1 MPISAPG
8 TYRFRVT
15 ASNNSGVWNEAGAFL
30 DFSIAPAYYQTTW
43 FRAASV
49 VTVLALF
56 WALYQFRLRQIAHD
70 FNLRL
75 DERVNERTRIARE
88 LHDTLLQSFQGL
100 MLRFQSA
107 RDLLPAHPAKAV
119 EALDGALDRADQA
132 IVEGR
137 DAIQNLRSSTTVS
150 NELAQA
156 ITTLAEEL
164 ANGPDSERG
173 SATFRMS
180 VEGSPR
186 DLHPIVRDDIHRI
199 AREALR
205 NAFRHAQADH
215 IEAEVTYG
223 AREVRLRIRDDGKGI
238 DPKHLS
244 AGRAR
249 HWGLASMRERAAQI
263 GAQLN
268 LWSEVGAGTEVELRI
283 PGSVAYGAPGG
294 RGGVFRLGRKQGGGS

>member
-1 MPISAPG
+1 M
-8 TYRFRVT
+8 
-15 ASNNSGVWNEAGAFL
+15 
-30 DFSIAPAYYQTTW
+30 
-43 FRAASV
+43 
-49 VTVLALF
+49 
-56 WALYQFRLRQIAHD
+56 AHD

-107 RDLLPAHPAKAV
+107 RDLLPAQPAKAV

-150 NELAQA
+150 NELARA
-156 ITTLAEEL
+156 IAKLAEEL
-164 ANGPDSERG
+164 TDDNPNKG
-173 SATFRMS
+173 SALFKMS

-205 NAFRHAQADH
+205 NAFRHARAEH

-223 AREVRLRIRDDGKGI
+223 PRELRVRIRDDGKGI
-238 DPKHLS
+238 DAQHLS
-244 AGRAR
+244 GGRAK
-249 HWGLASMRERAAQI
+249 HWGLAGMRERAVHI
-263 GAQLN
+263 GGQLN

-283 PGSVAYGAPGG
+283 PGAMAYRAP
-294 RGGVFRLGRKQGGGS
+294 RRGVFRVHRKKGGGS

>member
-1 MPISAPG
+1 MTRLEAG
-8 TYRFRVT
+8 VNTML
-15 ASNNSGVWNEAGAFL
+15 GHLEQVWNESGGIL
-30 DFSIAPAYYQTTW
+30 DFSIAPAYLQTTW
-43 FRAASV
+43 FSAATV
-49 VTVLALF
+49 LTVLALL
-56 WALYQFRLRQIAHD
+56 WALYQFRLRQIAHE

-75 DERVNERTRIARE
+75 DERVNERARIARE
-88 LHDTLLQSFQGL
+88 LHDTLLQSFQGSL
-100 MLRFQSA
+100 LRFQSA
-107 RDLLPAHPAKAV
+107 RDLLPAHAEKAV

-132 IVEGR
+132 IIEGR
-137 DAIQNLRSSTTVS
+137 DAIQNLRSSAIVS

-156 ITTLAEEL
+156 ITILAEEL
-164 ANGPDSERG
+164 SSG
-173 SATFRMS
+173 SAMFRMS
-180 VEGSPR
+180 VEGSPC

-249 HWGLASMRERAAQI
+249 HWGLTSMRERAAQI

-283 PGSVAYGAPGG
+283 PGSVAYGSPRD
-294 RGGVFRLGRKQGGGS
+294 RGGVFRLGRKQRGGS